1 MVHSVYVLKAL
12 LLARQGG
19 GGARGRAL
27 TQSLPKCRSMLA
39 KGDLNLVEGEP
50 PVVVPIPS
58 LKEEDT
64 WRLIEANGGYGK

>member
-1 MVHSVYVLKAL
+1 
-12 LLARQGG
+12 
-19 GGARGRAL
+19 
-27 TQSLPKCRSMLA
+27 MLA